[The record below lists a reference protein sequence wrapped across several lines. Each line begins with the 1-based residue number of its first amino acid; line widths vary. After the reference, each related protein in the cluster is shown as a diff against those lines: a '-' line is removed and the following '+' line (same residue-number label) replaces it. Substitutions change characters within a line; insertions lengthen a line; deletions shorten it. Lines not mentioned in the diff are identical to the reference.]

1 MHIGQLKQC
10 RHPPK
15 VLFHDE
21 MRVKS
26 RGDVTNIPNN
36 LVGSR
41 PAGKIREE
49 KMPIK
54 GEEATTEKGL

>member
-1 MHIGQLKQC
+1 MS
-10 RHPPK
+10 PPK

-21 MRVKS
+21 KGVKL

-36 LVGSR
+36 SVGSR
-41 PAGKIREE
+41 PVDEIREE

-54 GEEATTEKGL
+54 GEKAIIEKGLRNIKRKP